1 MAAFVRSPMQG
12 KSLPYPDRSVF
23 VRSRLLDNGVLAMAT
38 QTYSR
43 IRGASQQTQE
53 AERLLARYP
62 RLAPSELARL
72 IEIFPTVLL
81 IDKAIIIADDQLSKH
96 LAAFHHD
103 HGEKPT
109 VSSAALW
116 LFLILPIV
124 TASRSAKPRVGKKWV
139 RT

>member
-1 MAAFVRSPMQG
+1 
-12 KSLPYPDRSVF
+12 
-23 VRSRLLDNGVLAMAT
+23 MAT

-72 IEIFPTVLL
+72 IEIFPTVPL

-103 HGEKPT
+103 HGDKPN
-109 VSSAALW
+109 VSSAALS
-116 LFLILPIV
+116 LFPILPIV
-124 TASRSAKPRVGKKWV
+124 TASAALLWFFG
-139 RT
+139 